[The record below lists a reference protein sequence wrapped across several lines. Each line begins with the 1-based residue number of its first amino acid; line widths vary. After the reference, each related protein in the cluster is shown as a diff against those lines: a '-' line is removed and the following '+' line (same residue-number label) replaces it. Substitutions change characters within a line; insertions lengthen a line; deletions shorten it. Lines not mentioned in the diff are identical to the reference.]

1 MCNDVWNT
9 TALRS
14 LTPVLARLATSPEP
28 NTDPV
33 ALAREARSAI
43 TEVLQH
49 IMLTYQDM
57 GAHSIPTSMQ
67 GKLTDVLLAEL
78 GEVVEREKAPAL
90 ARLTDFF
97 RPRAIVASGMKNHGE
112 NGRAPAVAHRKVR
125 VKFRY
130 PPPRRL
136 RTIQEHKA
144 TCFHLHGALFCSVG
158 LCHIAA
164 YLIFGCSS
172 VGGPLLCLT

>member
-97 RPRAIVASGMKNHGE
+97 RPRAIVASGMKTTEKTAGPLHWLTE
-112 NGRAPAVAHRKVR
+112 
-125 VKFRY
+125 KFV
-130 PPPRRL
+130 
-136 RTIQEHKA
+136 
-144 TCFHLHGALFCSVG
+144 S
-158 LCHIAA
+158 
-164 YLIFGCSS
+164 SS
-172 VGGPLLCLT
+172 VIHPPGD